1 MMAAEKKAR
10 PIVLLGP
17 PGAGKGTQAR
27 EIMKAFGVPQ
37 ISTGDMFRHHVGQ
50 GTELGKKA
58 KEIMERGELVSDDI
72 VCAMVDDRL
81 RQPDCANGMIFDG
94 FPRTEEQAKQL
105 DGLLAAAGFP
115 PVVAVNLKVR
125 YDSLVKRLTGR
136 RTCSVCGEIYNV
148 FDRPPAV
155 EGRCDK
161 DEGELTHRADDTEEV
176 VQERLKAYD
185 DQTKP
190 LIEFY
195 RQRNV
200 LLEVEGEQTPG
211 ALTKEILRLLDTGQ
225 DA

>member
-27 EIMKAFGVPQ
+27 EMMKAFGVPQ

-81 RQPDCANGMIFDG
+81 RQPDCANGMILDG
-94 FPRTEEQAKQL
+94 FPRTEEQAKRL
-105 DGLLAAAGFP
+105 DGLIEAAGFS

-155 EGRCDK
+155 AGRCDK

-200 LLEVEGEQTPG
+200 LLEVEGEQAPG